1 MDVAVEI
8 PIDTCLRFFNF
19 DSIIRGH
26 HVYQHIWTLAV
37 GEKYGCVSEIES
49 KQNKNAIA
57 VVHEERVDWAHP
69 YDGIETRKYV
79 SKFSRVILGSISNR

>member
-19 DSIIRGH
+19 DSIIR
-26 HVYQHIWTLAV
+26 TLAV

-69 YDGIETRKYV
+69 YDSIETRKYV